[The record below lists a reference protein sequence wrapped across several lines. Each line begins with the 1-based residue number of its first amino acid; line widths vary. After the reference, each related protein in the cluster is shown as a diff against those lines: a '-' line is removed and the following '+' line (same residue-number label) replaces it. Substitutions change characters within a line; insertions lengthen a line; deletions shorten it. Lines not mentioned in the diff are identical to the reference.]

1 LDEAV
6 ACTAAPDRQARIA
19 DIEVLRAVAVIF
31 VILSHAGL
39 FYPKPG
45 WLAMQTLAGHVRL
58 RDGVD
63 LFFVISGF
71 VIGRG
76 LLPLLGP
83 ARAAGRTGKVLRHF
97 FIRRMFR
104 LWPAG
109 WLWLI
114 VVLMASI
121 FVDLP
126 ATLGTPHENLWG
138 AASSILLFANVRFA
152 ADVAS
157 LQYFGGAFPYWSL
170 SLEEQFYLV
179 LPVLMLV
186 AGRFLPLVLLL
197 GIAVQWPLAHGAWL
211 QALRSAA
218 LSWGVLLAIF
228 ERTGFYRFCEP
239 VMLRRHP
246 ALRVAA
252 VTALVVVL
260 AKGRSLPGTAPRFEF
275 GDIAAVSAALV
286 WLASYDRG
294 YICAWRG
301 PGRVL
306 VWIGGRSYSMYLA
319 HVPAGIVTAA
329 IAGWIARQFDLA
341 DNACIALTMATGA
354 LLVSAA
360 AELSYRYVE
369 LPCRRAGR
377 RIASGSSMIASD

>member
-1 LDEAV
+1 MNEAAGWV
-6 ACTAAPDRQARIA
+6 AATGRQARIA

-45 WLAMQTLAGHVRL
+45 WLAAQTLAGHLRL

-83 ARAAGRTGKVLRHF
+83 GSTKERIFPVLRQF
-97 FIRRMFR
+97 FIRRIFR

-109 WLWLI
+109 WLWLA
-114 VVLMASI
+114 VVLVASCLI
-121 FVDLP
+121 DLP

-138 AASSILLFANVRFA
+138 ATSAILLFANLRFA
-152 ADVAS
+152 ADAAS

-179 LPVLMLV
+179 LPVLMLLT
-186 AGRFLPLVLLL
+186 GRLLPLVLML

-211 QALRSAA
+211 QALRTAA
-218 LSWGVLLAIF
+218 LSWGVLLAMF
-228 ERTGFYRFCEP
+228 ERAALYRRCEP
-239 VMLRRHP
+239 VLLGRTAMLR
-246 ALRVAA
+246 A
-252 VTALVVVL
+252 VTVVALIGLL
-260 AKGRSLPGTAPRFEF
+260 ARGTSLPGKSPRFEF
-275 GDIAAVSAALV
+275 GDIAVIAAALV
-286 WLASYDRG
+286 WLASYDTS
-294 YICAWRG
+294 YICARRG

-306 VWIGGRSYSMYLA
+306 VWVGGRSYSIYLA
-319 HVPAGIVTAA
+319 HVPGGLVTAW
-329 IAGWIARQFDLA
+329 IAGSIAHQFALGD
-341 DNACIALTMATGA
+341 DTCILLTIAVGVIV
-354 LLVSAA
+354 VSAM
-360 AELSYRYVE
+360 AELSYRCVE
-369 LPCRRAGR
+369 LPCRRIGR
-377 RIASGSSMIASD
+377 RIAERPS